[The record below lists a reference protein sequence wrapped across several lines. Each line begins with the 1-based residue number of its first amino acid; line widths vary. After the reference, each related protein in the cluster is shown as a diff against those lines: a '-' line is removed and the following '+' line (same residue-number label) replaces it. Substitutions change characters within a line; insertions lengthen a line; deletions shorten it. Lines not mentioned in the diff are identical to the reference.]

1 MRFSITTVLFA
12 ASLASAY
19 TIAKRQTTVPAVSTW
34 FVHVTACAQTCNAN
48 TNPAPC
54 TTDDNACECVNV
66 NYITVFKQCIATSC
80 TAPGDA
86 QAAQAAIEAVCQAA
100 GIDVNN
106 PFPACMVT
114 CNQNTVSSTCTD
126 PSNGACY
133 CNDTAWIQ
141 AVDTCY
147 QSSCQGQ
154 DLTSAQTAN
163 AAGCRAFGVDISA

>member
-19 TIAKRQTTVPAVSTW
+19 TIAKRQTTVPALSTW
-34 FVHVTACAQTCNAN
+34 FVNVTACAQTCNSN

-54 TTDDNACECVNV
+54 AAADTACECVNT
-66 NYITVFKQCIATSC
+66 NYVQLLLQCVQTSC
-80 TAPGDA
+80 SAEDA
-86 QAAQAAIEAVCQAA
+86 QAAQAVAVANCQAA
-100 GIDVNN
+100 GIDLNN